1 MPRLPF
7 VVDDVDFS
15 ANINRFSYAVG
26 YEKREGSN
34 GGMMLD
40 GSETEDILAF
50 KAVVTVSTNG
60 MRSEELAQLL
70 TALLKPYVQLQF
82 FDTRINDTRT
92 ATFIPDV
99 SPAPLGFV
107 ASDRKVFDTFQITL
121 RER

>member
-1 MPRLPF
+1 MTRLPF
-7 VVDDVDFS
+7 TVDGVDFS
-15 ANINRFSYAVG
+15 ARINRFAYSVG
-26 YEKREGSN
+26 YEKREGSL

-40 GSETEDILAF
+40 GTETVDVRAY

-107 ASDRKVFDTFQITL
+107 ASGHKVFDTFQITL

>member
-15 ANINRFSYAVG
+15 AKINRFSYAVG

-40 GSETEDILAF
+40 GSETVDILAF

-82 FDTRINDTRT
+82 FDTRINAART

-99 SPAPLGFV
+99 SEAPLGFV

>member
-1 MPRLPF
+1 MTRLPF
-7 VVDDVDFS
+7 TVDGVDFS
-15 ANINRFSYAVG
+15 ARINRFAYSVG
-26 YEKREGSN
+26 YEKREGSL

-40 GSETEDILAF
+40 GTETVDVRAY

-60 MRSEELAQLL
+60 MQSEELAQLL

>member
-1 MPRLPF
+1 MTRLPF
-7 VVDDVDFS
+7 VVDNVDFS
-15 ANINRFSYAVG
+15 AKINRFSYAVG

-34 GGMMLD
+34 GGLMLD
-40 GSETEDILAF
+40 GSETVDILAF

-70 TALLKPYVQLQF
+70 AALLKPYVQLQF

-99 SPAPLGFV
+99 SAAPLGF
-107 ASDRKVFDTFQITL
+107 AAPDRKVFDTFQITL

>member
-1 MPRLPF
+1 M
-7 VVDDVDFS
+7 DFS
-15 ANINRFSYAVG
+15 ARINRFAYSVG
-26 YEKREGSN
+26 YEKREGSL

-40 GSETEDILAF
+40 GTETVDVRAY

-99 SPAPLGFV
+99 SAAPLGFV

>member
-1 MPRLPF
+1 MTRLPF
-7 VVDDVDFS
+7 TVDGVDFS
-15 ANINRFSYAVG
+15 ARINRFAYSVG
-26 YEKREGSN
+26 YEKREGSL

-40 GSETEDILAF
+40 GTETVDVRAY

-99 SPAPLGFV
+99 SAAPLGFV

>member
-1 MPRLPF
+1 MTRLPF
-7 VVDDVDFS
+7 TVDGVDFS
-15 ANINRFSYAVG
+15 ARINRFAYSVG
-26 YEKREGSN
+26 YEKREGSL

-40 GSETEDILAF
+40 GTETVDVRAY

-107 ASDRKVFDTFQITL
+107 ASGRKVFDTFQITL

>member
-1 MPRLPF
+1 MTRLPF
-7 VVDDVDFS
+7 VVDNVDFS
-15 ANINRFSYAVG
+15 AKINRFSYAVG

-34 GGMMLD
+34 GGLMLD
-40 GSETEDILAF
+40 GSETVDILAF

-82 FDTRINDTRT
+82 FDTRINAARI

-99 SPAPLGFV
+99 SAAPLGFV

>member
-1 MPRLPF
+1 MTRLPF
-7 VVDDVDFS
+7 VVDNVDFS
-15 ANINRFSYAVG
+15 AKINRFSYAVG

-34 GGMMLD
+34 GGLMLD
-40 GSETEDILAF
+40 GSETVDILAF

-70 TALLKPYVQLQF
+70 TALLKPYVQLLF

-99 SPAPLGFV
+99 SAAPLGF
-107 ASDRKVFDTFQITL
+107 AAPDRKIFDTFQITL

>member
-1 MPRLPF
+1 MTRLPF

-15 ANINRFSYAVG
+15 AKINRFSYAVG

-34 GGMMLD
+34 GGLMLD
-40 GSETEDILAF
+40 GSETVDILAF

-99 SPAPLGFV
+99 SAAPLGF
-107 ASDRKVFDTFQITL
+107 AAPDRKIFDTFQITL

>member
-1 MPRLPF
+1 MTRLPF
-7 VVDDVDFS
+7 TVDGVDFS
-15 ANINRFSYAVG
+15 ARINRFAYSVG
-26 YEKREGSN
+26 YEKREGSL

-40 GSETEDILAF
+40 GTETVDVRAY

-107 ASDRKVFDTFQITL
+107 ASDRKVFDTFKITL

>member
-1 MPRLPF
+1 MTRLPF
-7 VVDDVDFS
+7 VVDNVDFS
-15 ANINRFSYAVG
+15 AKINRFSYAVG

-34 GGMMLD
+34 GGLMLD
-40 GSETEDILAF
+40 GSETVDILAF

-99 SPAPLGFV
+99 SAAPLGF
-107 ASDRKVFDTFQITL
+107 AAPDRKIFDTFQITL

>member
-1 MPRLPF
+1 MTRLPF
-7 VVDDVDFS
+7 TVDGVDFS
-15 ANINRFSYAVG
+15 ARINRFAYSVG
-26 YEKREGSN
+26 YEKREGSL

-40 GSETEDILAF
+40 GTETVDVRAY

-92 ATFIPDV
+92 ATFIPYV

>member
-1 MPRLPF
+1 MTRLPF
-7 VVDDVDFS
+7 TVDGVDFS
-15 ANINRFSYAVG
+15 ARINRFAYSVG
-26 YEKREGSN
+26 YEKREGSL

-40 GSETEDILAF
+40 GTETVDVRAY
-50 KAVVTVSTNG
+50 KAVDTVSTNG

-92 ATFIPDV
+92 ATFIPYV

>member
-15 ANINRFSYAVG
+15 AKINRFSYAVG

-40 GSETEDILAF
+40 GSETVDILAF

-107 ASDRKVFDTFQITL
+107 TSDRKVFDTFQITL